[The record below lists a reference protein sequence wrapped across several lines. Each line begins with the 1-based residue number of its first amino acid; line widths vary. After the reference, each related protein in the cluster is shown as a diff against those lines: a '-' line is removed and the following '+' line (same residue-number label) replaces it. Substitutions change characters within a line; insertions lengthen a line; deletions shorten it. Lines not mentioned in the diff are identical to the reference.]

1 MRIEDIGKRIRQRR
15 LKIGMTQHELAVNLN
30 ISPQAISKWELGK
43 NAPDITLLP
52 SLAAALNSTIDYL
65 LGHGGLITR
74 SVSGTVMVV
83 RIRRYYERITSVNLD
98 QMVIFSNTFCY
109 RATEHAIAQNGIPIS
124 YNEGCSLF
132 MFIGTEH
139 KDRALKAAIHLLH
152 LCSDCSPMTM
162 GLSSGTFFLGLIGHR
177 NFAHQ
182 NVIGKAVQEAIMA
195 SAMIEHRTDRTL
207 AVTPQFASAPQLAEL
222 TAEPE
227 RIEADGFEV
236 LVFDTRTISSG
247 GGSDRARSFTPSM

>member
-65 LGHGGLITR
+65 LGQGVQITR
-74 SVSGTVMVV
+74 PVSGTALAA
-83 RIRRYYERITSVNLD
+83 RIRRYAEKTNAVDLD

-109 RATEHAIAQNGIPIS
+109 RVTEHVLAQNGIPIS
-124 YNEGCSLF
+124 HTEGCSLCVF
-132 MFIGTEH
+132 TGTDH
-139 KDRALKAAIHLLH
+139 KNRAFKTAVDLLR
-152 LCSDCSPMTM
+152 LCRDCSHMTI
-162 GLSSGTFFLGLIGHR
+162 GLSSGRFFLGQIGHR